1 MGVYRRYRKQY
12 GDIFSLILGKQTL
25 VVVNGTEA
33 AHEVFVKHGDVTSGR
48 PDVFF
53 FRDVGGTSG
62 EHSIP
67 MSCRFVILQ
76 II

>member
-1 MGVYRRYRKQY
+1 M
-12 GDIFSLILGKQTL
+12 
-25 VVVNGTEA
+25 VVNGTEA

-53 FRDVGGTSG
+53 FRDVGGRSG
-62 EHSIP
+62 EHSIR